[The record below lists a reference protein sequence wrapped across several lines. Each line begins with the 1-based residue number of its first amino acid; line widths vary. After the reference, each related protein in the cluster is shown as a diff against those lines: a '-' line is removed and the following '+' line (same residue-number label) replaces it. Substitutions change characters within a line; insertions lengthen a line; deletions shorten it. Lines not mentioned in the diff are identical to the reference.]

1 MLGPANWK
9 EVCSGAAER
18 SAGKDHRTPEPAMQ
32 NLADEFGVSWDTIQR
47 DITILEQE
55 YPLEI
60 TRGNGGGVAFPDG
73 YHLTQRHLTAKQAQA
88 VREAIKT
95 AEPSVREA
103 LQSILTDF
111 AWPT

>member
-1 MLGPANWK
+1 MQPSVRRVKIIELLNL
-9 EVCSGAAER
+9 R
-18 SAGKDHRTPEPAMQ
+18 RRDTMQ

-103 LQSILTDF
+103 LQSILQSILTDF

>member
-1 MLGPANWK
+1 MQPSVRRVKIIELLNL
-9 EVCSGAAER
+9 R
-18 SAGKDHRTPEPAMQ
+18 RRDTMQ

-73 YHLTQRHLTAKQAQA
+73 YHLTQRHLTAKHCLLY
-88 VREAIKT
+88 T
-95 AEPSVREA
+95 PSPRDKR
-103 LQSILTDF
+103 QSRMPSS
-111 AWPT
+111 A

>member
-1 MLGPANWK
+1 
-9 EVCSGAAER
+9 
-18 SAGKDHRTPEPAMQ
+18 MQ

-55 YPLEI
+55 YPLQI
-60 TRGNGGGVAFPDG
+60 TRGNGGGVSLPDG
-73 YHLTQRHLTAKQAQA
+73 YHLTHRHLTAKQAQA

-95 AEPSVREA
+95 AAPAVREA

>member
-1 MLGPANWK
+1 MQPSVRRAKIIELLNL
-9 EVCSGAAER
+9 R
-18 SAGKDHRTPEPAMQ
+18 RRDTMQ

-47 DITILEQE
+47 DITILELE

-60 TRGNGGGVAFPDG
+60 TRGNGGGVALPDG
-73 YHLTQRHLTAKQAQA
+73 YHLTQRHLTPKQAQA

-95 AEPSVREA
+95 AEPSVRDA

>member
-1 MLGPANWK
+1 MQPSVRRAKIIELLNL
-9 EVCSGAAER
+9 R
-18 SAGKDHRTPEPAMQ
+18 RRDTMQ

-55 YPLEI
+55 YPIKI
-60 TRGNGGGVAFPDG
+60 TRGNGGGVALPDG
-73 YHLTQRHLTAKQAQA
+73 YHLTQRHLTPEQAQA
-88 VREAIKT
+88 VREAIKA

>member
-1 MLGPANWK
+1 MQPSIRRAKIIELLNLRRR
-9 EVCSGAAER
+9 E
-18 SAGKDHRTPEPAMQ
+18 TMQ

-55 YPLEI
+55 YPLKI
-60 TRGNGGGVAFPDG
+60 TRGNGGGIALPDG
-73 YHLTQRHLTAKQAQA
+73 YHLTQRHLNARQAQA
-88 VREAIKT
+88 LREVIAI
-95 AEPSVREA
+95 ADPSIRGA